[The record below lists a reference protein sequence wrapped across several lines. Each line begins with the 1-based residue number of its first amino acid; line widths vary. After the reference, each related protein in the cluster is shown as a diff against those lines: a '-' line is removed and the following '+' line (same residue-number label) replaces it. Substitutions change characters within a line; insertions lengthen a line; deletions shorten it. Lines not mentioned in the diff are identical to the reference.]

1 MKTLY
6 LGAMKSSG
14 SAEWRDGGAHKA
26 LTALRKSAAGSYV
39 ILFLTTL
46 TDVCFS
52 NFTAA
57 VNESRAEIYLIQQ
70 NLPACNQ
77 KLKNKKKH
85 TEKQLARWPQSDSLN
100 CGTLLSICDLL
111 KFRGES
117 LVFVKRTQKS
127 LRANKP
133 DTSEADSA
141 LLVIRSSIPL
151 LTCHFSPR

>member
-26 LTALRKSAAGSYV
+26 LTALRKGAAGSYIIV
-39 ILFLTTL
+39 FLTTL

-52 NFTAA
+52 NFSAA

-77 KLKNKKKH
+77 KLRNKKKN
-85 TEKQLARWPQSDSLN
+85 P
-100 CGTLLSICDLL
+100 
-111 KFRGES
+111 
-117 LVFVKRTQKS
+117 QKS
-127 LRANKP
+127 NWP
-133 DTSEADSA
+133 VDPSQT
-141 LLVIRSSIPL
+141 V
-151 LTCHFSPR
+151 

>member
-14 SAEWRDGGAHKA
+14 SAEWHDGGVHKA
-26 LTALRKSAAGSYV
+26 LTALRKGAAGSYV

-52 NFTAA
+52 NFSAA

-77 KLKNKKKH
+77 KLRNKKTHSKAIGLL
-85 TEKQLARWPQSDSLN
+85 TPVRQLTLRYTSLN
-100 CGTLLSICDLL
+100 LW
-111 KFRGES
+111 F
-117 LVFVKRTQKS
+117 TQ
-127 LRANKP
+127 
-133 DTSEADSA
+133 
-141 LLVIRSSIPL
+141 I
-151 LTCHFSPR
+151 